1 MASRTALT
9 FVDIDAEDYI
19 GVKLDDKLIWHG
31 HIGDVESLLGR
42 LGFDIDWQEDDALDL
57 LSTDELDDML
67 KKGSYAENDKEM
79 AMWGR
84 KISKYIRETE
94 LTTFLW
100 ANHSPWGMNKRI
112 TNWETTLG
120 GMPPIEFE
128 TIEIA
133 K

>member
-67 KKGSYAENDKEM
+67 LE
-79 AMWGR
+79 
-84 KISKYIRETE
+84 
-94 LTTFLW
+94 
-100 ANHSPWGMNKRI
+100 
-112 TNWETTLG
+112 
-120 GMPPIEFE
+120 
-128 TIEIA
+128 
-133 K
+133 